1 MREVLNQLQAQ
12 EELFLR
18 KQEQLKLRQV
28 EREVMQRL
36 TVEMFSLIQE
46 QAVRLTER

>member
-1 MREVLNQLQAQ
+1 MREALNQLQAQ